1 MMHRRMLAGYGVGSC
16 WPFDVQYGRVGHV
29 HHWTCGTPFV
39 ENIIDP
45 RDRTRLDN
53 LRVLAKRLNV
63 TPKTAD
69 AQRFDRGVK

>member
-1 MMHRRMLAGYGVGSC
+1 M
-16 WPFDVQYGRVGHV
+16 
-29 HHWTCGTPFV
+29 